1 MDTAYNMLNYIY
13 AVLVLICRWMDA
25 DLFDKLTTKLIGK
38 MPNTYTFTKQ
48 LAETL
53 VKEEAASLPVAII
66 RPSIITAA
74 WEEPYPVSMQPQ
86 CKGRSGF

>member
-1 MDTAYNMLNYIY
+1 MD
-13 AVLVLICRWMDA
+13 D
-25 DLFDKLTTKLIGK
+25 DLFDRLTKKLIGK

-53 VKEEAASLPVAII
+53 VKEEAGNLPVAII

-74 WEEPYPVSMQPQ
+74 WEEPYPVS
-86 CKGRSGF
+86 